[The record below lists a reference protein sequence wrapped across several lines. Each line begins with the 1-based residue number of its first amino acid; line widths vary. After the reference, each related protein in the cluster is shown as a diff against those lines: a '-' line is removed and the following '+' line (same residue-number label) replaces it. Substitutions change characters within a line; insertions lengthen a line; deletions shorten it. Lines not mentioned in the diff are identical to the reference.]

1 MRIISVVMALLLVA
15 GCSGDQD
22 PGPGGTAGTSATA
35 APAGTGGTG
44 GPGETGG
51 PGATGR
57 PGESRLS
64 AACTD
69 FYAQSQAFALS
80 DTREVDAIADLAK
93 PVRGMAFA
101 EPAYNTCETRAT
113 DHAAD
118 GVSGFA
124 RNDYSRR
131 QAFNADSSQHI
142 VYSLDGFWHLYDA
155 QTHAHLK
162 ALAGPAGDAE
172 PQWHPTDPDLLY
184 YLPTNGVGM
193 TVMELTVSTDTSR
206 VVGDLSARLKEKWAS
221 ASVAWTKS
229 EGSPSKDARF
239 WCFMVEDADFGSLGV
254 ITWDRDTDTIVGSMD
269 TNGERPDHLSMSPSG
284 EYCVV
289 SSDGPDG
296 TSAYSRDF
304 SQRTQLLHKSE
315 HSDIAIDAN
324 GDDVFVAVDYQ
335 SDAGDIFMVNI
346 RTGVRTMLLPSYL
359 NGSETALH
367 ISGKAFNKPGW
378 VVLSTYADR
387 SGDRQ
392 WFHRKVMAVELT
404 ADPTIYN
411 LAFTHNADNGYWTEP
426 HASVNRDFTKV
437 LFNSNWGTGSDT
449 DVDAYMVE
457 IPSDALE

>member
-1 MRIISVVMALLLVA
+1 MALVLVA
-15 GCSGDQD
+15 GCT
-22 PGPGGTAGTSATA
+22 GGLDAPTGTSGAPGATGMPGRTGEPGA
-35 APAGTGGTG
+35 TGGTG
-44 GPGETGG
+44 
-51 PGATGR
+51 AT
-57 PGESRLS
+57 SRLS
-64 AACTD
+64 AACAS
-69 FYAQSQAFALS
+69 FYADAGAFTLS
-80 DTREVDAIADLAK
+80 TTRQVDAIAELAK
-93 PVRGMAFA
+93 PDRGTAFA
-101 EPAYNTCETRAT
+101 EPAYDTCVTRAT

-131 QAFNADSSQHI
+131 QAFNADSSHHI
-142 VYSLDGFWHLYDA
+142 VYSLDGFWHLYDT
-155 QTHAHLK
+155 QTQAHLK
-162 ALAGPAGDAE
+162 ALSGPAGDAE

-193 TVMELTVSTDTSR
+193 QVMEVTVSTDTSR
-206 VVGDLSARLKEKWAS
+206 VVGDLSARLKERWSS
-221 ASVAWTKS
+221 AHVAWTKS
-229 EGSPSKDARF
+229 EGSPSRDARY

-289 SSDGPDG
+289 SSDLSTG

-359 NGSETALH
+359 NGTATALH
-367 ISGKAFNKPGW
+367 ISGKAFDKPGW
-378 VVLSTYADR
+378 VVLSTYADN
-387 SGDRQ
+387 SGERQ
-392 WFHRKVMAVELT
+392 WFHRKVMALELT
-404 ADPTIYN
+404 ADPTVYN
-411 LAFTHNADNGYWTEP
+411 LAFTHNDNLAYTNNGDDGYWHEP
-426 HASVNRDFTKV
+426 HASVNRDFTKL
-437 LFNSNWGTGSDT
+437 LFNSSWAATSGL

-457 IPSDALE
+457 IPSDALK